1 MYLLFREKGWK
12 PSDYYCLPEG
22 EKKVIKV
29 FLQTEMD
36 ERRNELEK
44 AEKEAGKR

>member
-22 EKKVIKV
+22 EKKVVKV
-29 FLQTEMD
+29 FL
-36 ERRNELEK
+36 
-44 AEKEAGKR
+44 